1 MTQQLDARKAERE
14 QIFVSERSVE
24 IMPTK
29 STSHCKRKEGPN
41 VGSKSSRYRTAH
53 SRIALEQ
60 RVRSIVTPLYK
71 EQSWRI
77 DKSLSLWY
85 TYKPV
90 LTILTAQSQFS
101 PNRRL
106 IQKKKRYKMLCH
118 NNAIYTNKIARSHLI
133 CPPQPPLLALLI
145 QRGLRFRRSC
155 IFYPRFSLA
164 AYRIFD
170 VRAQNLSWRYEWTVP
185 DVSLVV
191 VVHLRDFISAEPKQ
205 KYSAEPNIPCNSVTQ

>member
-71 EQSWRI
+71 EQS
-77 DKSLSLWY
+77 
-85 TYKPV
+85 
-90 LTILTAQSQFS
+90 
-101 PNRRL
+101 
-106 IQKKKRYKMLCH
+106 
-118 NNAIYTNKIARSHLI
+118 
-133 CPPQPPLLALLI
+133 
-145 QRGLRFRRSC
+145 
-155 IFYPRFSLA
+155 
-164 AYRIFD
+164 
-170 VRAQNLSWRYEWTVP
+170 
-185 DVSLVV
+185 
-191 VVHLRDFISAEPKQ
+191 
-205 KYSAEPNIPCNSVTQ
+205 